1 MADQLSQS
9 VLAQLPSVCSFD
21 CLRSV
26 TGEFFLECFA
36 GHAAFTLAVVM
47 SQVPALRPW
56 EITHDRRFDVLAG
69 LPILLEGIRLGIMVA
84 MHLGTPCQ
92 SFTMARV
99 PAVRTQVFP
108 LGLPDLTPSQ
118 SQLVEMGNQL
128 ASVSVKLCFALYIAG
143 GYFSLE
149 NPERSLL
156 WIHPDVLELF
166 RLSGVASVL
175 VYYNTYGALF
185 VKPTLFLHNMPT
197 LHHLFRPQPWPSVP
211 LIELREWVTFQR
223 IKNVGHYSRSHTLR
237 SWRSPLATSWP
248 MLFSIGPWPAPRVG
262 RGRWLRLSIP
272 SDTQYMG

>member
-99 PAVRTQVFP
+99 PAVRTKVFP
-108 LGLPDLTPSQ
+108 LGLPDLTPTQ
-118 SQLVEMGNQL
+118 SQIVEMGNQL
-128 ASVSVKLCFALYIAG
+128 ASAPVKWCCAHHTAG
-143 GYFSLE
+143 RYFSLG
-149 NPERSLL
+149 RS
-156 WIHPDVLELF
+156 
-166 RLSGVASVL
+166 
-175 VYYNTYGALF
+175 
-185 VKPTLFLHNMPT
+185 
-197 LHHLFRPQPWPSVP
+197 
-211 LIELREWVTFQR
+211 
-223 IKNVGHYSRSHTLR
+223 
-237 SWRSPLATSWP
+237 
-248 MLFSIGPWPAPRVG
+248 
-262 RGRWLRLSIP
+262 
-272 SDTQYMG
+272 